1 MQIPF
6 VGFQP
11 IKTSEHMASAGI
23 TQYMNLSCSTLH
35 LMIFCT
41 SVITWLYVFS
51 FLLGVFA
58 LVNVYAVIK
67 YVQSALTRAQL
78 MFFSLCAVGI
88 IFLTV
93 VGLTWAGKQ
102 WPQMSTD
109 RFKLKCC
116 SNKKKLKVFFT
127 GQKYISVLILD
138 TLIVMKYYSNKKK
151 NNRIFYSTKINEYFN
166 IVNLRSLMIDTDF
179 AGVIHPWSGRF
190 YSLWDTGYAKI
201 HIPIIASVS
210 EHQPTTWV
218 SFFFDLHI
226 LVCAF
231 PAGVWYCVK
240 DINDERVFG
249 ETFSTCKIQEN
260 KTYKCSWFEFNVIYY
275 QS

>member
-1 MQIPF
+1 MGLILSMQIPF

-102 WPQMSTD
+102 WPQINID
-109 RFKLKCC
+109 R
-116 SNKKKLKVFFT
+116 
-127 GQKYISVLILD
+127 
-138 TLIVMKYYSNKKK
+138 
-151 NNRIFYSTKINEYFN
+151 YFN
-166 IVNLRSLMIDTDF
+166 
-179 AGVIHPWSGRF
+179 
-190 YSLWDTGYAKI
+190 
-201 HIPIIASVS
+201 
-210 EHQPTTWV
+210 
-218 SFFFDLHI
+218 
-226 LVCAF
+226 C
-231 PAGVWYCVK
+231 
-240 DINDERVFG
+240 
-249 ETFSTCKIQEN
+249 N
-260 KTYKCSWFEFNVIYY
+260 KML
-275 QS
+275 QQ